1 MHLLALKL
9 DILNTS
15 YEQSQ
20 FITSVIKIVD
30 TIFLLFLGLVLLSV
44 VDPLR
49 PRDLCEEVLVRL
61 LPEDTRDSLRVCMV
75 DSTSGLVTGT
85 TASCS

>member
-1 MHLLALKL
+1 M
-9 DILNTS
+9 
-15 YEQSQ
+15 
-20 FITSVIKIVD
+20 D
-30 TIFLLFLGLVLLSV
+30 TIFLLFLGRVLLSV

-61 LPEDTRDSLRVCMV
+61 LAEDTRDSLRVFMV